1 LNGALKR
8 DSTDERFLNL
18 YDACKKLVDQYFTDP
33 SLVHTRERWGRIVG
47 ESSLGDNDAKAEC
60 FYATEGITLSGSS
73 SFLIENLCLSSNQKV
88 EGASTPI
95 IAGKNV
101 STGDLVKCNDWSTRA
116 LSARHEVDTIRRNI
130 ESGSIN
136 K

>member
-1 LNGALKR
+1 M
-8 DSTDERFLNL
+8 STAQRHFVNM
-18 YDACKKLVDQYFTDP
+18 V
-33 SLVHTRERWGRIVG
+33 RIMLITMLLSTASGHSQQGPNSRRVKPR
-47 ESSLGDNDAKAEC
+47 GDNDAKAEC

-101 STGDLVKCNDWSTRA
+101 STGDLVKCHDWSTRA